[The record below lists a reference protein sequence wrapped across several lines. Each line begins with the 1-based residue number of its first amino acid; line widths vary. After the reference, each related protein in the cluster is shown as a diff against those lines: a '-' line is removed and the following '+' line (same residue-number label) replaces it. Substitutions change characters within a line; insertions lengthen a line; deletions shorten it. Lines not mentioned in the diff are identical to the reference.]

1 MRASSAF
8 PFNTRET
15 VDTENPVRSEMETI
29 VLFFFMEH
37 FNFYI
42 KCTIF
47 SKKSTIIAKVLN
59 FYYTCTNVCVKYVPQ
74 KGPNELLK
82 QH

>member
-47 SKKSTIIAKVLN
+47 FKKIHN
-59 FYYTCTNVCVKYVPQ
+59 NC
-74 KGPNELLK
+74 
-82 QH
+82 